1 MRKAILFLVI
11 LASSVLL
18 FSSDLSFSGGKSSLS
33 LKDGKEEVVLS
44 EGAHVTVDDLVIDS
58 ERITLKGEGWT
69 EVTCS
74 GKTVIVDKK
83 NNIEIRTS
91 SLWFDRTEERMLISS
106 WYEIDDMKNEISA
119 TGSLMEFD
127 MKTGIITLD
136 KDITLLKIT
145 EDGIMRCK
153 AESVIFDRESQSL
166 SLRGN
171 ASVIWNGDE
180 YYAEVISVNLEND
193 TISLEGRIKGT
204 ING

>member
-1 MRKAILFLVI
+1 M
-11 LASSVLL
+11 
-18 FSSDLSFSGGKSSLS
+18 G
-33 LKDGKEEVVLS
+33 
-44 EGAHVTVDDLVIDS
+44 
-58 ERITLKGEGWT
+58 
-69 EVTCS
+69 
-74 GKTVIVDKK
+74 
-83 NNIEIRTS
+83 RT
-91 SLWFDRTEERMLISS
+91 
-106 WYEIDDMKNEISA
+106 A
-119 TGSLMEFD
+119 G
-127 MKTGIITLD
+127 TGIITLD